1 MIDITQTVYETV
13 RSSVVPGA
21 LVGIEKITDN
31 LNLRKDLSMD
41 SYEITCALFSLETQ
55 LEISFIGEP
64 EDVNTVADIIRI
76 TTDAYN
82 RKQKVNQ
89 PSQTEACTPKQ
100 DLKQQKID
108 FNQVTL
114 YNIKNEKTYCKIT
127 GRQCKKLGTPTEIV
141 ACKQAKCKIANNFY
155 KIVSEAQKTK

>member
-1 MIDITQTVYETV
+1 MIDITQTVYEAVRGYVDPTV
-13 RSSVVPGA
+13 
-21 LVGIEKITDN
+21 LVEIGKITDN
-31 LNLRKDLSMD
+31 HNLRKDLKLD
-41 SYEITCALFSLETQ
+41 DYEITTILFWVEKK
-55 LEISFIGEP
+55 LEIPFIGEP
-64 EDVNTVADIIRI
+64 EDTNTVADIIRI
-76 TTDAYN
+76 TTDACN